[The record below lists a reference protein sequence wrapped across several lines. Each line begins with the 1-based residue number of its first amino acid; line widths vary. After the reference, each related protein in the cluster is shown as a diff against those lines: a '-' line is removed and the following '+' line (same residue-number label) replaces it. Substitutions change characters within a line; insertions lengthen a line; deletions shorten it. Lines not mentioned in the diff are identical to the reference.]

1 MPRKKKS
8 ESLTAAVSK
17 ELKANFDL
25 NKFKEKKMLNNS
37 VKFKQQQWIP
47 LSPAF
52 QEVTSVPGIPTGH
65 ICLLR
70 GHSDTGKTTALIEA
84 AVSAQKVGVLPV
96 FIVTEMKWNWEHAK
110 QMGLEFDE
118 VVDKETGEI
127 LNYEGNFIYVDR
139 ENLNTIEDVA
149 VFILDLMDEQ
159 KKGNLPYDLLFLWD
173 SIGSIPCE
181 MSIKSNK
188 NNNEWNA
195 GAMSTQ
201 FSNNV
206 NQKIVMSRKESSPYT
221 NTLVCVNKVW
231 AAKAEMP
238 MGKPKMMNK
247 GGFAMW
253 YDATFVVTFGN
264 IANAGTNK
272 IKAIKDGKQ
281 VEFAKRT
288 NLQIDKNHINGIT
301 TRGRIIM
308 TPHGFIEDND
318 KALKDYKGQYAEEWS
333 RMLGGMD
340 FDIFEE
346 ENTEAPTNIFAQE
359 PE

>member
-8 ESLTAAVSK
+8 ESLTAAVSA

-37 VKFKQQQWIP
+37 VKFKPQQWIP

-84 AVSAQKVGVLPV
+84 AVSAQKVGTLPV

-118 VVDKETGEI
+118 IVDEETGEI
-127 LNYEGNFIYVDR
+127 VNYEGNFIYVDR
-139 ENLNTIEDVA
+139 ENLHTIEDVA
-149 VFILDLMDEQ
+149 GFILDLMDEQ

-181 MSIKSNK
+181 MSVKSNK

-206 NQKIVMSRKESSPYT
+206 NQKVVMSRKESSPYT

-231 AAKAEMP
+231 AAKPEMP

-308 TPHGFIEDND
+308 TPHGFIEDTD
-318 KALKDYKGQYAEEWS
+318 KALKDYKGAYATEWS
-333 RMLGGMD
+333 KMLGGMD

-346 ENTEAPTNIFAQE
+346 ENTEDTTNVFAHE